1 MGATPQ
7 RFQTTHVGSLPR
19 SEAVVEQI
27 FALERGEPIDEAKFD
42 GVMAAAVDETVRLQV
57 QSGIDLVS
65 DGETSKISYATY
77 IKDRLTGFDGDSPRR
92 TPADLLDFPGFLK
105 KLSSGGGTPSYR
117 RPCCVGPIAVK
128 SMEPLRKDIEHL
140 KAAAAKHGLTGSG
153 KGLFMNAASPGVVAL
168 FQPNQHYANDDAY
181 LEALAHA
188 LRHEY
193 HAIVDAGITLQ
204 LDSPDLGLGR
214 HMMYK
219 DMEEA
224 AYLARIEKHV
234 EALNFALAAI
244 PADKV
249 RMHVCW
255 GNYEGPHHK
264 DVPLSTILPVVMKAK
279 PQGLLF
285 ETSNPRHQHE
295 WETIQDMRAQ
305 IPDDKVLIPGV
316 VDSTT
321 NFIEHPRLV
330 AQRIGRFADIV
341 GKERVIAGTDC
352 GFGTFAGFGVVDPDI
367 VFAKFKAMAEG
378 AAMASALYWR

>member
-1 MGATPQ
+1 MVATPQ

-19 SEAVVEQI
+19 SQAVVEQV
-27 FALERGEPIDEAKFD
+27 FALERGEPVDEARFD
-42 GVMAAAVDETVRLQV
+42 AVMAAAVDETVRLQV
-57 QSGIDLVS
+57 QAGVDLVS

-77 IKDRLTGFDGDSPRR
+77 IKERFTGFDGDSPRR
-92 TPADLLDFPGFLK
+92 TPADLLDFPVFLN
-105 KLSSGGGTPSYR
+105 KLASGGGTPSYR
-117 RPCCVGPIAVK
+117 KPCCVGPIAVK
-128 SMEPLRKDIEHL
+128 TMEPLRKDIAHL
-140 KAAAAKHGLTGSG
+140 QAAAAKHGVSGSG

-168 FQPNQHYANDDAY
+168 FQPNQHYKDDDAY

-214 HMMYK
+214 HMMFK
-219 DMEEA
+219 DIDEA

-264 DVPLSTILPVVMKAK
+264 DVPLATILPVVMKAK

-316 VDSTT
+316 LDSTT

-367 VFAKFKAMAEG
+367 VFAKLKAMAEG
-378 AAMASALYWR
+378 AALASARYWR